1 LEVHSPQ
8 QRQWGSTGKQPAIG
22 NYIYFR
28 TLAERLKKNLQQMDY
43 IIKDEKLELIY
54 EHGKGAWTYHLRIPN
69 SKNIEGKWGDIKV
82 SGFID
87 NFKIEARNLAPIKGE
102 DKMLSINSEIRK
114 AINKKRG
121 DFVTVTLYL
130 LSNKERITEKQI
142 LETFKES
149 EVLKAFE
156 KLNEEE
162 KNEIFDSIISQTN
175 EEKQIKIIVKYIDKL
190 SKQND

>member
-1 LEVHSPQ
+1 M
-8 QRQWGSTGKQPAIG
+8 A
-22 NYIYFR
+22 
-28 TLAERLKKNLQQMDY
+28 TLLQ
-43 IIKDEKLELIY
+43 L
-54 EHGKGAWTYHLRIPN
+54 H
-69 SKNIEGKWGDIKV
+69 
-82 SGFID
+82 FI
-87 NFKIEARNLAPIKGE
+87 FYQTK
-102 DKMLSINSEIRK
+102 
-114 AINKKRG
+114 
-121 DFVTVTLYL
+121 
-130 LSNKERITEKQI
+130 KERITEKQI